1 MRVKITKIGIL
12 PGGENSFFA
21 SVGDD
26 FYGHTE
32 GYPKIGERYNVYGN
46 VSIENIFTHISV
58 YFSINMASNI
68 NEMNS
73 NIVFIK
79 NLTDEIFSIL

>member
-46 VSIENIFTHISV
+46 VSIEISTSPVTKEMDEEGIFETTYSR
-58 YFSINMASNI
+58 YQLKMLNKM
-68 NEMNS
+68 
-73 NIVFIK
+73 
-79 NLTDEIFSIL
+79 D